1 MHIDPEQRQGFIE
14 QQRVE
19 QHHNIG
25 RHLRSLP
32 QEIRQPYDWAEF
44 RRRAREKVGVESR
57 HGINSRRYAGLAAAI
72 VLIAVGIAAW
82 VRLTP
87 PGAPL
92 ADIPVV
98 PEFMTPPVAVE
109 SVDMRADAAERWLA
123 SLPSEPPVVR
133 VGTRAAVAGLEDRLA
148 QLDDLLSAA
157 RVEGTQ
163 PAKLAALE
171 KQRARLVNS
180 LVQVRFAETLVAE
193 SR

>member
-1 MHIDPEQRQGFIE
+1 MHTDPDQRQGFVE
-14 QQRVE
+14 RQLVE
-19 QHHNIG
+19 QHHNIV

-32 QEIRQPYDWAEF
+32 QEIRQPYDWTEF
-44 RRRAREKVGVESR
+44 RHRARAKADAESR
-57 HGINSRRYAGLAAAI
+57 RGVDNRRYAALAAAI
-72 VLIAVGIAAW
+72 VLVAVAIAAW
-82 VRLTP
+82 VRLAP
-87 PGAPL
+87 PGTPTL
-92 ADIPVV
+92 AEMPVI
-98 PEFMTPPVAVE
+98 PEFVTPPVAVD
-109 SVDMRADAAERWLA
+109 SDAAERWLA

-171 KQRARLVNS
+171 QQRARLVNS